1 MSVNEIKRE
10 KPNNLSRFVLSKTN
24 TIKNGRKVIF
34 VKIPNDKITATPDNI
49 TLLFEFPGLFKY
61 KKYKPK
67 STFVSEKIK
76 ASGLTA
82 TINWK

>member
-1 MSVNEIKRE
+1 MSVNEIKAP
-10 KPNNLSRFVLSKTN
+10 KPKTLSRFDLSKTN

-34 VKIPNDKITATPDNI
+34 VKTPNDKIAPTPVNAA
-49 TLLFEFPGLFKY
+49 LLFEFPGLFKY

-82 TINWK
+82 TIN